1 MCAFVWCTCEANS
14 GFWDSDCIMLR
25 MYGADSMFCISCGFS
40 EICCI
45 KLCIPG
51 LLNIPATHTTMFK
64 GALVVQRAS
73 KRVQVSTLH
82 HSPLP
87 KLPALMPRGLD
98 TLGLVPAGLGV
109 LAAVEL
115 LLLLP
120 PPLPVGAP
128 PPSEELEALGGPH
141 GLGSGSRFSVRDG
154 WAPDS
159 EFPLRAE
166 NGLLPNCGRRRKRND
181 VS

>member
-1 MCAFVWCTCEANS
+1 
-14 GFWDSDCIMLR
+14 MLR
-25 MYGADSMFCISCGFS
+25 MYGAESMFCISCGFS

-45 KLCIPG
+45 RLCIPG
-51 LLNIPATHTTMFK
+51 LLNIPAMYTQRQLSVAFSYARGYFS
-64 GALVVQRAS
+64 GAPSHHR
-73 KRVQVSTLH
+73 

-87 KLPALMPRGLD
+87 RLPAFIPRGLD

-109 LAAVEL
+109 VVVVVEE
-115 LLLLP
+115 LP
-120 PPLPVGAP
+120 LPLPVAAP
-128 PPSEELEALGGPH
+128 PPSEGLEAFGGPH

-166 NGLLPNCGRRRKRND
+166 NGLLPNCRGIERDTING
-181 VS
+181 